1 MNIRDLLLKHQEV
14 LTEAKSCPEGDI
26 SGDNPCVVGNLGTRI
41 TEFGCRKGK
50 DGFTA
55 VFFKVKMKPAKDLPL
70 ALKEDCPVVFPEDS
84 EFKNTNIRIEGS
96 QWLTEIV
103 SPEEGTEHY
112 FSVETAASIKER
124 LAALSRL
131 VSNMETGA
139 FSLQPSID
147 AHVKMNIRRLFRLM
161 AGGFVMI
168 VLSVIA
174 VSAPFFA
181 KSLKIPEAKEDHSRN
196 ASLRSTR
203 IARAQEELAMNKR
216 SIMPPGA
223 NVFLIVT
230 PDKTTVP
237 LGGKVTL
244 LYEILT
250 RYSTKCWG
258 FNNEGKFQNFRIE
271 RKDAAA
277 DTPRVVVEANGKKF
291 LKFAVGT
298 ASLVPQRTGEQLVYP
313 GTAFVSARAESGQ
326 ILDVYLTTK
335 PVAIRV
341 VKDAGQER
349 G

>member
-1 MNIRDLLLKHQEV
+1 MNIRDKLAQLQGV
-14 LTEAKSCPEGDI
+14 LMEAKPCPGGDP
-26 SGDNPCVVGNLGTRI
+26 SGHNPFVAGNFGNRSA
-41 TEFGCRKGK
+41 EFGCRKAK
-50 DGFTA
+50 DGSTA
-55 VFFKVKMKPAKDLPL
+55 VFFRIKMKPVEDLPL
-70 ALKEDCPVVFPEDS
+70 PLKEDCPVVFPEGS
-84 EFKNTNIRIEGS
+84 EFENVDVRIEDS

-103 SPEEGTEHY
+103 RPEEGSEHY
-112 FSVETAASIKER
+112 FSSQTDASIRER
-124 LAALSRL
+124 LTALSRL
-131 VSNMETGA
+131 VLNMETGA
-139 FSLQPSID
+139 FSLQPTID
-147 AHVKMNIRRLFRLM
+147 AHVKMNIQRLFRLM

-168 VLSVIA
+168 VLSIVA

-181 KSLKIPEAKEDHSRN
+181 KSLKIPEAKEDHSGN

-203 IARAQEELAMNKR
+203 IARAQAELAMNER

-223 NVFLIVT
+223 NVFLMVT

-237 LGGKVTL
+237 LGGEVTL

-258 FNNEGKFQNFRIE
+258 FNNEGEFRNFRAE

-277 DTPRVVVEANGKKF
+277 GTPRVVVQANGKKF

-298 ASLVPQRTGEQLVYP
+298 VSLVPQRTGEQLVYP
-313 GTAFVSARAESGQ
+313 GTAFVSARAESGK
-326 ILDVYLTTK
+326 ILDVYLTAK
-335 PVAIRV
+335 SVAIRV